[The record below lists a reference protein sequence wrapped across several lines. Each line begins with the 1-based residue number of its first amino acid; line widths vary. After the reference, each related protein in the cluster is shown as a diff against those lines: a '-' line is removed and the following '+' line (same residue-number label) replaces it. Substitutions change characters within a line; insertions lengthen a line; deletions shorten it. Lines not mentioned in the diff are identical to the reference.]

1 MLRPVGGET
10 TVCPYI
16 WMEPSHGE
24 YTSNN
29 HLVLS
34 DGEHRSL
41 KAGNNR
47 QQGSN
52 QVVFDCEVHVEKYRF
67 RLGLMC

>member
-1 MLRPVGGET
+1 
-10 TVCPYI
+10 
-16 WMEPSHGE
+16 MEPSHGE